1 MVTRQFIEKIFNSEI
16 SRNKKY
22 YFILVF
28 YNGTITDEIFLNK
41 MINEGFLHHMSNYEP
56 QIIMAEKSMLSGYA
70 IYYPSTLNFVQPI
83 IEEVNKL
90 NISKE
95 NTSLTESGII
105 VAETIIKLVHQ
116 LKNPY
121 INYS

>member
-1 MVTRQFIEKIFNSEI
+1 
-16 SRNKKY
+16 
-22 YFILVF
+22 
-28 YNGTITDEIFLNK
+28 
-41 MINEGFLHHMSNYEP
+41 MSSYEP
-56 QIIMAEKSMLSGYA
+56 QIIRAEKSRLSKYA

-83 IEEVNKL
+83 VVEVNKL

-95 NTSLTESGII
+95 NTSLTESEIV

-121 INYS
+121 INYSE